1 MNNTRLKRLL
11 MLFVLL
17 LVILLTINILR
28 QIKTIKPTKSSPA
41 VSSIRAAA
49 GTNIIICVLDA
60 ARPDHFG
67 CYGYPRPTTPNI
79 DRLAKESLVFEQ
91 HYAQVPE
98 TAISTLALF
107 ESRYIVP
114 EKKARAVSDYIA
126 AFPSLVEAL
135 QQLGFNT
142 MFLSVNPKL
151 LVETALLKGFN
162 NITGTAYSKSAME
175 QKKELLSQTKSA
187 QGLEQVSFY
196 RPENLLGDINNW
208 LALKPEQPIFA
219 YIHFVQP
226 HIPYDAP
233 KNLKDIFAGKKPPL
247 YWSAPS
253 ALRPAGQEQSKWT
266 AGFALAGSA
275 EETVN
280 LYDAN
285 LRWADESVGKLEQAL
300 RKAGLF
306 DNTLLIIMA
315 DHGETLG
322 EHGYNWHPDC
332 PYEEALH
339 IPLIMRFPGK
349 DAPRGRIKA
358 LTQTVDLLPTL
369 FDLHDAPCPASAK
382 GRSLLPLMA
391 GETAQI
397 NEYSFSTAGKISR
410 CEIYIARDLQSTLIL
425 RDDGKTRALYDTVKD
440 PHQTKNIIKSD
451 PKRAAKL
458 IEAFRQFALAQPYPP
473 LHFIDPTKKWV
484 MEENP
489 ELTKTEELPEEL
501 KEQLKT
507 LGYLK

>member
-1 MNNTRLKRLL
+1 MSNTRLKRLL
-11 MLFVLL
+11 ILLGLL
-17 LVILLTINILR
+17 LVVLLTINFLR

-41 VSSIRAAA
+41 VSSLRAAA

-67 CYGYPRPTTPNI
+67 CYGYPRPTTPNL
-79 DRLAKESLVFEQ
+79 DRLAQASLVFER

-98 TAISTLALF
+98 TAISTMALF
-107 ESRYIVP
+107 ESRYILP
-114 EKKARAVSDYIA
+114 EKKYRAITDYIEA
-126 AFPSLVEAL
+126 SPSLVEAL

-142 MFLSVNPKL
+142 MFLSVHPKL
-151 LVETALLKGFN
+151 LVETTLLKGFN
-162 NITGTAYSKSAME
+162 NITDATYSKSAMK
-175 QKKELLSQTKSA
+175 QKAQFLAQTKPE
-187 QGLEQVSFY
+187 QGPEQDGFF
-196 RPENLLGDINNW
+196 RPENLLADINNW
-208 LALKPEQPIFA
+208 LAIKPEPPIFA

-233 KNLKDIFAGKKPPL
+233 KNLKDLFAGKQPPL
-247 YWSAPS
+247 YWNAPS
-253 ALRPAGQEQSKWT
+253 ALRLAGEKNLST
-266 AGFALAGSA
+266 PSALAGSP

-306 DNTLLIIMA
+306 DNTLLIVTA

-322 EHGYNWHPDC
+322 EHGYNWHQDC

-349 DAPRGRIKA
+349 GAPRGRIKA
-358 LTQTVDLLPTL
+358 LTQSIDLLPTL
-369 FDLHDAPCPASAK
+369 FDLHGEPCPATAK
-382 GRSLLPLMA
+382 GRSFLPLMA
-391 GETAQI
+391 GESARI
-397 NEYSFSTAGKISR
+397 NEYSFSIAGKVSR
-410 CEIYIARDLQSTLIL
+410 CEFYIVRDLQSTLML
-425 RDDGKTRALYDTVKD
+425 REDGKTRALYDMVKD
-440 PHQTKNIIKSD
+440 PHQTKNIIKSE
-451 PKRAAKL
+451 PARAAKL

-473 LHFIDPTKKWV
+473 LHYIDPAKKWV
-484 MEENP
+484 IEENP
-489 ELTKTEELPEEL
+489 ELKKTDELPEEL